1 MSPSGTATVLA
12 VVAAAAAGA
21 LAVAPRPTVGRGR
34 GPTGTSRAGPQAV
47 PVLLGA
53 AAAGAVLGGLPG
65 RVVALAAI
73 LSAAGWAGS
82 RLALRRRRRRRA
94 AGTAERVRETC
105 ETLAADLRAGR
116 PAGSALDRACE
127 AWPPLAPVAAAHAV
141 GADVPAGLRALAGDP
156 GCGDLRLVAAA
167 WQVAHRTGH
176 GLSAALT
183 RVAEGLRDRQATRRV
198 VSSELASARSTAR
211 LLAGLPVLALLMGT
225 GSGGDPWSFLLGTV
239 LGLACL
245 AGGLG
250 LGLAGLWWIEVIA
263 DEVEGAA

>member
-1 MSPSGTATVLA
+1 MSPVGAASVLA

-21 LAVAPRPTVGRGR
+21 LALAPQAGVLPRRR
-34 GPTGTSRAGPQAV
+34 ASTSWAGSRAV
-47 PVLLGA
+47 PVLIGA
-53 AAAGAVLGGLPG
+53 GAAGAVLAGLPG
-65 RVVALAAI
+65 QVVALSAI
-73 LSAAGWAGS
+73 LAAAGWVTA
-82 RLALRRRRRRRA
+82 RLVRRRRRRRDA

-141 GADVPAGLRALAGDP
+141 GADVPAGLRALAGEP

-183 RVAEGLRDRQATRRV
+183 RVADGLRARQATRRV
-198 VSSELASARSTAR
+198 VGSELASARSTAR

-225 GSGGDPWSFLLGTV
+225 GSGGDPWSFLLGTAA
-239 LGLACL
+239 GLACL

-263 DEVEGAA
+263 DEVEGAT